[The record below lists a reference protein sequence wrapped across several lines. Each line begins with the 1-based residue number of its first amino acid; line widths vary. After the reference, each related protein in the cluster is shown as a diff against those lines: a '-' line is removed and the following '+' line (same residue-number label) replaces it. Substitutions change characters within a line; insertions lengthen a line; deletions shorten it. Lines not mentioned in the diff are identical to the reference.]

1 MLGDVVGVVS
11 PNPIVIKYCSAFT
24 GIVDLLYLSIY
35 LYIQREKE
43 KIKSEN
49 YSLNTSF
56 LSTDLTIT

>member
-11 PNPIVIKYCSAFT
+11 SNPMVIKYFLAFT

-35 LYIQREKE
+35 IYREREK

-49 YSLNTSF
+49 YLLNTSF
-56 LSTDLTIT
+56 FSTDFTIT